1 MQALRPAESRPSRAA
16 GRIERVRHRGPDAEI
31 VDEGF
36 WGGSRQGLPLSGSYL
51 VDALVLA
58 VVILAIATVVGLAL
72 LWPHGKLG
80 RSGQFGPIRTVGAI
94 AEKVE
99 SVPCALS
106 ASHICR
112 VAQIR
117 ILDGP
122 QKGKRTL
129 LTTVA
134 AVGSLDVAQ
143 GTGSGS
149 TRTP

>member
-1 MQALRPAESRPSRAA
+1 MQLVRPAKAGPSRPV
-16 GRIERVRHRGPDAEI
+16 GRILRVARRASEAEI

-36 WGGSRQGLPLSGSYL
+36 WGGPQRRFPLTGSGL

-80 RSGQFGPIRTVGAI
+80 TPGQFGPIRTVGAV
-94 AEKVE
+94 AEKVD

-112 VAQIR
+112 VARIR
-117 ILDGP
+117 I
-122 QKGKRTL
+122 
-129 LTTVA
+129 
-134 AVGSLDVAQ
+134 
-143 GTGSGS
+143 
-149 TRTP
+149 

>member
-1 MQALRPAESRPSRAA
+1 
-16 GRIERVRHRGPDAEI
+16 VRRRGLEAEI
-31 VDEGF
+31 IDESF
-36 WGGSRQGLPLSGSYL
+36 WGGPRRRLPLTGSGL

-58 VVILAIATVVGLAL
+58 VVIFAIATVIGLAL
-72 LWPHGKLG
+72 LWPHGKLD
-80 RSGQFGPIRTVGAI
+80 RSGQLGPIRTVGAV
-94 AEKVE
+94 AEKVK

-122 QKGKRTL
+122 QQGRRTL

-143 GTGSGS
+143 
-149 TRTP
+149 RDRIRVYKNP

>member
-1 MQALRPAESRPSRAA
+1 MQPVRPAEEEPSRPV
-16 GRIERVRHRGPDAEI
+16 GRILQVRRRGLDAEI
-31 VDEGF
+31 IDEGF
-36 WGGSRQGLPLSGSYL
+36 WGSPRRRLPLTGSGL

-58 VVILAIATVVGLAL
+58 VVILAIATVIGLAL
-72 LWPHGKLG
+72 LWPHGKVD
-80 RSGQFGPIRTVGAI
+80 RSGQLGPIRTVGAV
-94 AEKVE
+94 AEKVK

-122 QKGKRTL
+122 QQGRRTL

-143 GTGSGS
+143 
-149 TRTP
+149 RDRIRVYKNP

>member
-1 MQALRPAESRPSRAA
+1 MQPVRPAEEEPSRAV
-16 GRIERVRHRGPDAEI
+16 GRILRVRRRGLEAEI
-31 VDEGF
+31 IDESF
-36 WGGSRQGLPLSGSYL
+36 WGGPRRRLPLTGSGL

-58 VVILAIATVVGLAL
+58 VVILAIATVIGLAL
-72 LWPHGKLG
+72 LWPHGKLD
-80 RSGQFGPIRTVGAI
+80 RSGQLGPIRTVGAV
-94 AEKVE
+94 AEKVK

-122 QKGKRTL
+122 QQGHRTL

-134 AVGSLDVAQ
+134 AVGWTWRKA
-143 GTGSGS
+143 TGSGS